1 MEEWSRFW
9 RQGHTT
15 TFGDYFDNGYAGPV
29 KAWLDTLADPILE
42 ADEPINIAE
51 LCCGNGSLLPFL
63 FSLGKTFH
71 YTGVDAAEVQLP
83 EVLHASVE
91 QAEGSVQLLSN
102 TPAEAL
108 PETVRDIT
116 SCLSIYGMEYSA
128 LEDTLAGLLPRMRSG
143 GVCLRSCITMTPW
156 SPKCPHAR

>member
-91 QAEGSVQLLSN
+91 QAEGSVQLLGN
-102 TPAEAL
+102 TPAED
-108 PETVRDIT
+108 TTRDG
-116 SCLSIYGMEYSA
+116 SGHYQLSVHLRYGVQRPRRH
-128 LEDTLAGLLPRMRSG
+128 TGRPLAAYAIRRAS
-143 GVCLRSCITMTPW
+143 VCAHA
-156 SPKCPHAR
+156 SP